1 MPQVLQPS
9 EAGANAEGV
18 TTSIEKTIQEA
29 IAQARSTCQQN
40 GDASAS
46 CAVAWD
52 IVEELQ
58 AERSHRQAA
67 PAKNAFERYCNEHP
81 DADECRIYEV

>member
-9 EAGANAEGV
+9 EAHANTAGL
-18 TTSIEKTIQEA
+18 TSIEQSIHAA

-40 GDASAS
+40 GDTSAS

-58 AERSHRQAA
+58 AERSHRQRA
-67 PAKNAFERYCNEHP
+67 PAKNAFERYCDEHP
-81 DADECRIYEV
+81 GADECRIYDV